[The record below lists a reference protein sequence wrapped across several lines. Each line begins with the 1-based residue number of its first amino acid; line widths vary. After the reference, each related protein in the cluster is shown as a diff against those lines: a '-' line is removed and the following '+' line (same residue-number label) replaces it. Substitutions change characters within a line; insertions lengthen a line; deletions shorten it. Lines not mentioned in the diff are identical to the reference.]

1 MSNRTTKERNRCG
14 RNYKIPANRPCVF
27 ANLDGHMARDI
38 VEAALTL
45 HTVKR
50 LDQALHAEARQKAKV
65 AAVSLAK
72 MPWE

>member
-1 MSNRTTKERNRCG
+1 VRSS
-14 RNYKIPANRPCVF
+14 YKLPATRQCVF

-45 HTVKR
+45 RTVKR
-50 LDQALHAEARQKAKV
+50 LDAEHRAEARQKAKV